1 MSLKSLSLK
10 SIATVPPF
18 IPPSLLS
25 NGRVPQPTLPVP
37 DMIEAILVDGSP
49 WSSRRRHG
57 GHPRLSI
64 NRGAFTLASNSRA
77 MVPCGCTVIF
87 GVT

>member
-49 WSSRRRHG
+49 
-57 GHPRLSI
+57 
-64 NRGAFTLASNSRA
+64 
-77 MVPCGCTVIF
+77 
-87 GVT
+87 